1 MPFTLPPLPFERDSL
16 IPHMSPETLDLHH
29 GRHHRAY
36 VDHANTLAAA
46 AGLRRHSLL
55 GVIRAAPPGAL
66 RDNAAQIWNHTFFWQ
81 CMAPDS
87 RAPTGQLAM
96 LIEQGFG
103 SHGKFVAAFT
113 AAASAHFG
121 SGWVWLV
128 LEGSTLRIT
137 ALHDGDTPALHEG
150 MAPLLTLDLCE
161 HAYDVDHCDAR
172 RAYIAVVMDHLV
184 NWTFV
189 AMNLDRQGLSRGDQG

>member
-1 MPFTLPPLPFERDSL
+1 MTFTLPPLPYDRDAL
-16 IPHMSPETLDLHH
+16 TPHMSPETLDLHH
-29 GRHHRAY
+29 GRHHQAY
-36 VDHANTLAAA
+36 VDQANTLAAA

-55 GVIRAAPPGAL
+55 GLIRTAPPSAL
-66 RDNAAQIWNHTFFWQ
+66 RDNAAQVWTHTFFWQ

-103 SHGKFVAAFT
+103 SHEGSLEAFT
-113 AAASAHFG
+113 AAGAAHFG
-121 SGWVWLV
+121 SGWAWLV
-128 LEGSTLRIT
+128 LEDSTLRIIT
-137 ALHDGDTPALHEG
+137 LHDGDTPALHEG
-150 MAPLLTLDLCE
+150 MAPLLTLDLWE
-161 HAYDVDHCDAR
+161 HAYYVDHRNDR
-172 RAYIAVVMDHLV
+172 RAYIAAVMNHLV